1 MEIRIPS
8 PRWLWLAAT
17 AALAASGCD
26 DTSSST
32 ANVPPSQQPVPLIKT
47 LSNRADMI
55 SGEDALVEI
64 VLPPGATAGTLH
76 VTVGP
81 PGKPE
86 VVKDVSDR
94 FAARADGRI
103 IGLVTGLAEG
113 ANILSVDL
121 GTGHGAFL
129 KITNHNIGGPIFSGE
144 HVKPFVCAT
153 STGAAGPDGLP
164 AKPSGLSGTAS
175 TDGLCNIP
183 TEAHLF
189 YRTTDPTCD
198 PLVNPDPVPGPVVPD
213 QQGHGPCFLPYNPAS
228 PPAAA
233 ALAMT
238 TTDAGVTV
246 PFIIRVER
254 GTLNRGIYD
263 IAVLFDPTK
272 DDVQAGWK
280 PVAPQAAWNGKVL
293 YSFGASSGHPRQ
305 QMHSEQ
311 SWADVTIS
319 TNAVALGKGFLV
331 AMNSMTDSL
340 FNDNRVMMT
349 ETLMMMKEKI
359 IDSYGEVR
367 YVMGNGC
374 SGGSINQVTAA
385 SIFPGLLDGIQP
397 TCTYPDSETTAIEVS
412 DCALVVNFYNSQA
425 WKDRLA
431 AETITDQGQINTIKA
446 ALNGHID
453 QSGCH
458 AWVNSFANLGH
469 PGLYVPNLVTD
480 NTKGTTAL
488 VGAQTNNCA
497 LPNSMVYDP
506 VANPTGLR
514 CTAQDNAV
522 AIFGKAKDTS
532 RAQSTVD
539 NVGIQYGLKAF
550 LTGKISPEMFVVL
563 NENIGGV
570 DGDDNF
576 TSAATGAHAPFA
588 RSVADADALATA
600 YRAGIVGDGAHWA
613 QTPIIDLRGWNDNQI
628 HHVWRSFALRAR
640 LDAANGNHA
649 NYVMWRFPA
658 VLTAAQSTD
667 PATFALTMQSFTM
680 MDQWLTAMKTDTKS
694 TTQQARIAAAK
705 PTGAFDFCNKPI
717 SPANLFSTSMVTDFA
732 LCDTDPALVP
742 HASPRQIAGGPV
754 AENVLKCQLR
764 PINRADYN
772 PVGLTDD
779 QFNRLKAVF
788 PDGVCDFTK
797 PGVGQQP
804 AVGPLDFS
812 AGPGGVPFSA
822 PPPQQA
828 F

>member
-1 MEIRIPS
+1 MEIRVPS
-8 PRWLWLAAT
+8 VRWPWLAAIAALT
-17 AALAASGCD
+17 AAGCD
-26 DTSSST
+26 STSSSSGP
-32 ANVPPSQQPVPLIKT
+32 VPPSQPVPEIKT

-55 SGEDALVEI
+55 SGGDALVEI

-81 PGKPE
+81 PGKPAMAQ
-86 VVKDVSDR
+86 DVSDR
-94 FAARADGRI
+94 FTARAGRL

-113 ANILSVDL
+113 PNVLSADL
-121 GTGHGAFL
+121 GTGHGVFL
-129 KITNHNIGGPIFSGE
+129 KITNHNIGGPIFSGP
-144 HVKPFVCAT
+144 HVTPFVCAT
-153 STGAAGPDGLP
+153 ATGAPGADGLP

-183 TEAHLF
+183 TEARLF
-189 YRTTDPTCD
+189 YRTSGTCN
-198 PLVNPDPVPGPVVPD
+198 PLVNPDPVPFPATLPV
-213 QQGHGPCFLPYNPAS
+213 GACFKPYDPAS
-228 PPAAA
+228 PPAD
-233 ALAMT
+233 LAMT
-238 TTDAGVTV
+238 TTDAGVMV
-246 PFIIRVER
+246 PFIVRIER
-254 GTLNRGIYD
+254 GTLNRGIFD

-272 DDVQAGWK
+272 DDVKTGWK

-293 YSFGASSGHPRQ
+293 YTFGASSGHPRVQ
-305 QMHSEQ
+305 LHSEQ
-311 SWADVTIS
+311 SWADATIS
-319 TNAVALGKGFLV
+319 TNAAALGKGFLV

-412 DCALVVNFYNSQA
+412 DCALLVNFYNSAA
-425 WKDRLA
+425 WTAQL
-431 AETITDQGQINTIKA
+431 TTDGIDINDPTKFNPVKA
-446 ALNGHID
+446 AINGHLD

-469 PGLYVPNLVTD
+469 PGLYVPTVVTD
-480 NTKGTTAL
+480 NNTGKTGPG
-488 VGAQTNNCA
+488 GAQANNCS
-497 LPNSMVYDP
+497 LPNSLVYDP
-506 VANPTGLR
+506 VSNPKGLR
-514 CTAQDNAV
+514 CTAQDNAA
-522 AIFGKAKDTS
+522 AIFGTVDGAVKDTK
-532 RAQSTVD
+532 RAQTTVD

-550 LTGKISPEMFVVL
+550 LAGKISPEMFVIL
-563 NENIGGV
+563 NENIGGI
-570 DGDDNF
+570 DADDNF
-576 TSAATGAHAPFA
+576 TSASAGAQAPFA
-588 RSVADADALATA
+588 RSVADAGALATA
-600 YRAGIVGDGAHWA
+600 YRAGIVGDAVHWA
-613 QTPIIDLRGWNDNQI
+613 QTPIIDLRGWDDRAI

-649 NYVMWRFPA
+649 NYVMWRYPA
-658 VLTAAQSTD
+658 VLAAVQSGD

-694 TTQQARIAAAK
+694 TTQVARIAAAR
-705 PTGAFDFCNKPI
+705 PPGAFDFCNKPI
-717 SPANLFSTSMVTDFA
+717 DATHSSQVTDFA
-732 LCDTDPALVP
+732 LCDSDPALVP

-764 PINRADYN
+764 PLNRADYN
-772 PVGLTDD
+772 PIGLSDA

-788 PDGVCDFTK
+788 PDGVCDFSK
-797 PGVGQQP
+797 PGVGQQ
-804 AVGPLDFS
+804 AAIGPLDFS
-812 AGPGGVPFSA
+812 AGPGGVPFA
-822 PPPQQA
+822 APPQQQP